1 MSDVGSMERG
11 GGRADE
17 PSRGVYGISVAAEMA
32 GVGVQTLRLYEQ
44 HGLLQPARTSG
55 GTRQYSIDDIT
66 RMREIGRLV
75 AAGLN
80 LAGVAAV
87 LNLQAE
93 NARLSAEL
101 HKLRR

>member
-1 MSDVGSMERG
+1 MTHESG
-11 GGRADE
+11 
-17 PSRGVYGISVAAEMA
+17 RGVYGISVAAELA

-44 HGLLQPARTSG
+44 HGLLQPARTDG
-55 GTRQYSIDDIT
+55 GTRQYSVDDIA
-66 RMREIGRLV
+66 RSREIRRLV
-75 AAGLN
+75 AAGIN

-87 LNLQAE
+87 LTLEAD

>member
-1 MSDVGSMERG
+1 MR
-11 GGRADE
+11 DE
-17 PSRGVYGISVAAEMA
+17 PSRGVYGISVAAAMA

-44 HGLLQPARTSG
+44 HGLLQPARTNG
-55 GTRQYSIDDIT
+55 GTRQYSVDDIT

-75 AAGLN
+75 AAGIN

-87 LNLQAE
+87 LTLKAE